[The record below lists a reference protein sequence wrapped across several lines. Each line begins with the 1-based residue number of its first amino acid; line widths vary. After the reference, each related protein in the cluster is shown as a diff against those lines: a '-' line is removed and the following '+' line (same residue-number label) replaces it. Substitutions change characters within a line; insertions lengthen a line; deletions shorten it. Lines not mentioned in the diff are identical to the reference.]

1 MSGIE
6 GGRFPAA
13 EAPRGMA
20 ATASPTGP
28 RLAADDVL
36 AHYRNMVSHF
46 CCAGGLRGNLSK
58 FFHYMAG
65 QLPCTRMACV
75 MVDRTNRH
83 VLPLAEWTASP
94 DLRLG
99 ASRPDRMPSLEALEA
114 AIGFPSFGA
123 PASPPF
129 VVGEGGVPLDLGGDW
144 ALRRWYGLRGEDDAL
159 KTDDAPCLAARQ
171 DDYTADKRSMAFWGL
186 LDGPLQRAG
195 LVVRLYRM
203 PQRMTLFLADAPEP
217 GAFTEADAVLA
228 AHLCEPLRNM
238 FAWLPLSSSRGDLP
252 ILPEVDKTTAYDM
265 LKRCPSLA
273 VLVRQVEGLAATDA
287 TVLVQGESGVG
298 KELVADSLHGLSSRR
313 HGPFVTV
320 NCAALPENLAESLF
334 FGHERGAFTGA
345 AHTHVGF
352 FEQAH
357 GGTLFLD
364 EVGELTLL
372 TQARLLRVLETQ
384 SFRRVGGMREL
395 SADVRLVAATN
406 RDLKEMVRR
415 GTFREDLFYRL
426 YVYPLTIPPLRERRE
441 DIAPLI
447 QYFYSDLIHRRGMG
461 TAPPI
466 SMEQVAD
473 LCLRSWPGN
482 VRQLR
487 NVLERSLL
495 EAVISRSAF
504 VNFTRALQDDDPT
517 YGLEALM
524 STGGTL
530 KEVKARA
537 IAAALKE
544 SKGRIQGEHGAAT
557 RLGLS
562 PNTLRARMRELGIP
576 LPRELRK
583 KKTE

>member
-1 MSGIE
+1 MAMSGGE
-6 GGRFPAA
+6 SGDEFSGEVAAFPQS
-13 EAPRGMA
+13 
-20 ATASPTGP
+20 ASGLMP
-28 RLAADDVL
+28 DEVL

-46 CCAGGLRGNLSK
+46 CCAGGLRGNLIK

-75 MVDRTNRH
+75 MVDRNNRH
-83 VLPLAEWTASP
+83 VLPVAEWTAAP
-94 DLRLG
+94 GLRIA
-99 ASRPDRMPSLEALEA
+99 ASRPDRVPSLEALEA

-123 PASPPF
+123 PVNPPF
-129 VVGEGGVPLDLGGDW
+129 TVGEGGVPPDLGGDW
-144 ALRRWYGLRGEDDAL
+144 AARRWYGLRDAGEAL
-159 KTDDAPCLAARQ
+159 KTDGAPCLVARQ
-171 DDYTADKRSMAFWGL
+171 DDYTADKRSMMFWGL
-186 LDGPLQRAG
+186 LDAPLQRAG
-195 LVVRLYRM
+195 LVVRLYRT
-203 PQRMTLFLADAPEP
+203 PQRMTLFVADAPEP
-217 GAFTEADAVLA
+217 GAFTPAHAELA

-252 ILPEVDKTTAYDM
+252 VLPEVEKTTAYDM

-273 VLVRQVEGLAATDA
+273 MLVRQVEGLASTDA

-298 KELVADSLHGLSSRR
+298 KELVADSLHLLSSRS
-313 HGPFVTV
+313 HGPLVTV

-334 FGHERGAFTGA
+334 FGHERGSFTGA
-345 AHTHVGF
+345 AQTHVGF

-357 GGTLFLD
+357 GGTMFLD

-406 RDLKEMVRR
+406 RDLKDMVRR
-415 GTFREDLFYRL
+415 GLFREDLFYRL

-447 QYFYSDLIHRRGMG
+447 QYFYSDLVHRRGMAA
-461 TAPPI
+461 APPL

-473 LCLRSWPGN
+473 LCLRPWPGN

-495 EAVISRSAF
+495 EAVISRAAF
-504 VNFTRALQDDDPT
+504 VNFARALHDDDPKH
-517 YGLEALM
+517 GLEDQAP
-524 STGGTL
+524 SGGTL

-583 KKTE
+583 KKPG